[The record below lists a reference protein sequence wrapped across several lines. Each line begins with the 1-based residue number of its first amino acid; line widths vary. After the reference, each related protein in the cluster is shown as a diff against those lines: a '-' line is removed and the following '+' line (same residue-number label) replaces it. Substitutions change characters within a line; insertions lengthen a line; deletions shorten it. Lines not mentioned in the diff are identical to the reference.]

1 MKIELFWTNE
11 DSFKLNFPFYIAKRY
26 IISTS
31 KNNAINIINRIASMG
46 IIVGALALFV
56 VLSVFSGL
64 KEFSLSFTNAMDPD
78 LKLNATL
85 GKSIVVTPIQE
96 RQIKQIDG
104 LVSYSKIIEERVLFT
119 FDGKQEVTY
128 LKGIDSLFTKVN
140 PIEKNLFNGQWLAP
154 NTNQVVVGY
163 GIAQKFSMGLLD
175 FNRPL
180 QVFVPKPGK
189 GAIENPEQ
197 AFNQSDLLPIGIYTI
212 NEDLDSKY
220 VFADLGL
227 AQELLEFQPNQVSG
241 LEIKIQ
247 KGANEK
253 AVIEQ
258 LQTIFKNTI
267 TVKNRA
273 QLNES
278 LYKMLNTENIAVY
291 LIFTLVIV
299 VALFNLIGALIMMIL
314 DKKGNLKTLFNLGVE
329 IKDLRKIFLLQG
341 TLLSVFGG
349 GIGLILGIVIIVLQQ
364 QFQLIMI
371 TPTLA
376 YPVVFT
382 LENVLIVLGTIIS
395 LGFIASLIASSRV
408 SKKLLD

>member
-1 MKIELFWTNE
+1 
-11 DSFKLNFPFYIAKRY
+11 LNFPLYIAKRY
-26 IISTS
+26 SISTS
-31 KNNAINIINRIASMG
+31 KNNAINIINRIASVG
-46 IIVGALALFV
+46 IIIGALALFV

-64 KEFSLSFTNAMDPD
+64 KEFSLSFTNAIDPD

-85 GKSIVVTPIQE
+85 GKSILITPEQE
-96 RQIKQIDG
+96 YQIKQIDG

-119 FDGKQEVTY
+119 FDGKQQVTY

-140 PIEKNLFNGQWLAP
+140 PVEKNLFNGQWLAT

-163 GIAQKFSMGLLD
+163 GIAQQFSMGLLD

-180 QVFVPKPGK
+180 EVFVPKPGK

-197 AFNQSDLLPIGIYTI
+197 AFNQSDLLPIGIYTV

-227 AQELLEFQPNQVSG
+227 AQELLEYKPNQVSG

-247 KGANEK
+247 KGTNEN

-258 LQTIFKNTI
+258 LQTIFNNTI
-267 TVKNRA
+267 TIKNRA

-349 GIGLILGIVIIVLQQ
+349 VIGLLLGIVIVVLQQ
-364 QFQLIMI
+364 QFELIMI
-371 TPTLA
+371 TPTMA
-376 YPVVFT
+376 YPIVFT